1 MYMLM
6 DMVVEVAIA
15 GLAVVC
21 AERSDIRRLWTV
33 SGR

>member
-6 DMVVEVAIA
+6 DTVVEVAIA

-21 AERSDIRRLWTV
+21 AERSDI
-33 SGR
+33 